1 MDYFYV
7 KLEQVADDLE
17 ARCHYSELDDAIDQN
32 LNHPLRANLAE
43 IMRDLAGVLHDIEW
57 SDSGDRMPDAWIPA
71 ARRFVERYRDE
82 ADGGDEP

>member
-1 MDYFYV
+1 MDYFHA

-17 ARCHYSELDDAIDQN
+17 AGCQYGEPDKIDEHMK
-32 LNHPLRANLAE
+32 HPLRTQLAE

-71 ARRFVERYRDE
+71 ARSFVERFQANPRN
-82 ADGGDEP
+82 